1 MMTRNEFTELLDIY
15 GADLSRWP
23 QDRLKAAL
31 ALTEQDSAVRDAFD
45 RTLALEDMLRG
56 DEMPDSNLP
65 ALENRILSAIADL
78 PAQETAVVTPAAHR
92 GFFGWRAT
100 YMVAPPV
107 GLLAIAVFGFMLGM
121 QPTAQRESLVHPVYY
136 QADQILADDTS
147 LFEGRLF

>member
-23 QDRLKAAL
+23 QDKLKAAL
-31 ALTEQDSAVRDAFD
+31 ALTEQDSAARDAFD

-56 DEMPDSNLP
+56 DILPDSDLP
-65 ALENRILSAIADL
+65 ALESRILSAIADL
-78 PAQETAVVTPAAHR
+78 PVQAPAATAANK

-107 GLLAIAVFGFMLGM
+107 GLLAMAVFGFMLGM
-121 QPTAQRESLVHPVYY
+121 QPSVQRESLVHPVYY
-136 QADQILADDTS
+136 QADQILTEDTS
-147 LFEGRLF
+147 LFEGRIF